1 MAQFTVYRN
10 KNPSTQPAIPY
21 LLDIQSDLL
30 ESLETRVV
38 VPLCPP
44 GAVRGKA
51 MRTLTPVLEIEGEPF
66 MMLTPQLAGVC
77 RSELGAPI
85 ARIQQQRFTIIAAID
100 FLVTG
105 I

>member
-10 KNPSTQPAIPY
+10 KNPSTQSTVPY

-38 VPLCPP
+38 VPLCPT

-51 MRTLTPVLEIEGEPF
+51 MRTLTPVLEIEGESF
-66 MMLTPQLAGVC
+66 LLLIPQLAGVS

-85 ARIQQQRFTIIAAID
+85 ARIEQQRFVIIAAID
-100 FLVTG
+100 FL
-105 I
+105 

>member
-10 KNPSTQPAIPY
+10 KNSSTQSAVPY

-38 VPLCPP
+38 VPLCPA
-44 GAVRGKA
+44 GAFRSKA
-51 MRTLTPVLEIEGEPF
+51 MRTLTPVLEIEGESF
-66 MMLTPQLAGVC
+66 VMLTPQLAGIFK
-77 RSELGAPI
+77 SELGAPI
-85 ARIQQQRFTIIAAID
+85 ARVEQQRFAIAAAID